1 MIKSILSEVVMKK
14 KLQRTALAVAVTAAA
29 VAGGLGV
36 ADAASAQPA
45 AVGKNGQS
53 VADDWRGGGVQAN
66 ERVVETF
73 LHEVIDDH
81 DGAATANL
89 VTSDASWHGGTL
101 GVVSGRADVTG
112 LFTGIVTALPDLHST
127 VYDVIGQ
134 GDQVVVRQ
142 VMTGTQKG
150 AIIGIP
156 ASGRTVTWNAI
167 EIFVLRDGQI
177 SQIWA
182 GDDWTAILN
191 DTGTYK
197 APWIS

>member
-1 MIKSILSEVVMKK
+1 MKK
-14 KLQRTALAVAVTAAA
+14 LHRTALTVVVTATA
-29 VAGGLGV
+29 VAGGLGI
-36 ADAASAQPA
+36 ADAASAQSTTEAGP
-45 AVGKNGQS
+45 
-53 VADDWRGGGVQAN
+53 GGGLRAN
-66 ERVVETF
+66 ERVVQTF

-81 DGAATANL
+81 DGTATAGL
-89 VTSDASWHGGTL
+89 VTPDVSWHGGTL
-101 GVVSGRADVTG
+101 GVVSGSADVTG

-127 VYDVIGQ
+127 VYDVIAQ

-167 EIFVLRDGQI
+167 EVFVLRDGKI

-197 APWIS
+197 APWIG

>member
-1 MIKSILSEVVMKK
+1 MK
-14 KLQRTALAVAVTAAA
+14 KLQRAALASAAVAVAAA
-29 VAGGLGV
+29 GLG
-36 ADAASAQPA
+36 AAATAASAQPA
-45 AVGKNGQS
+45 AARHVTRTTA
-53 VADDWRGGGVQAN
+53 ADSGAAQVRAD

-73 LHEVIDDH
+73 LREVVDQH
-81 DGAATANL
+81 RGGATAGL
-89 VTSDASWHGGTL
+89 VTADVSWHGGTL

-112 LFTGIVTALPDLHST
+112 LFTSIVTALPNLHAT

-142 VMTGTQKG
+142 VISGTQKK

-156 ASGRTVTWNAI
+156 ASGRRVTWNALDL
-167 EIFVLRDGQI
+167 FYVRDGKI

-182 GDDWTAILN
+182 GDDWTAILA

-197 APWIS
+197 APWIK

>member
-1 MIKSILSEVVMKK
+1 MN
-14 KLQRTALAVAVTAAA
+14 KLQRTAVASAVIAAA

-36 ADAASAQPA
+36 ATAASAQPA
-45 AVGKNGQS
+45 ATDNGYG
-53 VADDWRGGGVQAN
+53 AGTQAN

-73 LHEVIDDH
+73 LHEVVDEH
-81 DGAATANL
+81 EGSATAGL
-89 VTSDASWHGGTL
+89 VTSDVSWHGGTL
-101 GVVSGRADVTG
+101 GVVSGRANVTG
-112 LFTGIVTALPDLHST
+112 LFTGIVTALPDLQST
-127 VYDVIGQ
+127 VYDVVAQ

-142 VMTGTQKG
+142 IITGTQKG

-156 ASGRTVTWNAI
+156 ASGRTVTWNAVDL
-167 EIFVLRDGQI
+167 FVLRDGQI

>member
-1 MIKSILSEVVMKK
+1 MNK
-14 KLQRTALAVAVTAAA
+14 KLRRAALAVAVTTAA
-29 VAGGLGV
+29 VTGGLGI
-36 ADAASAQPA
+36 ATAASAQPA
-45 AVGKNGQS
+45 TDAGY
-53 VADDWRGGGVQAN
+53 GGGNVQAN

-73 LHEVIDDH
+73 LHEVIDEH
-81 DGAATANL
+81 DGAATADL
-89 VTSDASWHGGTL
+89 VASDASWHGGTL
-101 GVVSGRADVTG
+101 GVVSGSADVTG

-167 EIFVLRDGQI
+167 EIFVLRDGKI

>member
-1 MIKSILSEVVMKK
+1 MN
-14 KLQRTALAVAVTAAA
+14 KLQRTVIATAVIAAA

-36 ADAASAQPA
+36 AAAASAQPA
-45 AVGKNGQS
+45 AANQNSQS
-53 VADDWRGGGVQAN
+53 ATDYGYGGGVQAN

-73 LHEVIDDH
+73 LHEVIDEH
-81 DGAATANL
+81 EGSATAGL
-89 VTSDASWHGGTL
+89 VTSNVSWHGGTL
-101 GVVSGRADVTG
+101 GVVSGRANVTG
-112 LFTGIVTALPDLHST
+112 LFTSIVTALPDLRST
-127 VYDVIGQ
+127 IYDVVAQ

-142 VMTGTQKG
+142 TLTGTQKG

-156 ASGRTVTWNAI
+156 ASGRTVTWNAVDL
-167 EIFVLRDGQI
+167 FVLHDGQI
-177 SQIWA
+177 SQMWA